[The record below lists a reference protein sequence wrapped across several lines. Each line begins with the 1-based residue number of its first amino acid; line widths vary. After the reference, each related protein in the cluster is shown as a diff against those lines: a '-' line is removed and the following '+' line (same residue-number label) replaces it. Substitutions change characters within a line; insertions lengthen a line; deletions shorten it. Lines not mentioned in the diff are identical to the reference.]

1 MKPLHTSALAAQK
14 ANTPMIAPHPL
25 AKVAPL
31 EDGTMSLLPR
41 MILLM
46 PPLAKSAE
54 PEHMQQV
61 EPPQVAQTA
70 LVAGTNLTQL
80 LFSIIVRPVA

>member
-25 AKVAPL
+25 AKIAPL

-54 PEHMQQV
+54 SEHMHQV
-61 EPPQVAQTA
+61 EPPQVAQIATMA
-70 LVAGTNLTQL
+70 STNLTQL
-80 LFSIIVRPVA
+80 LFSMIV